1 MCYIASQP
9 IYRPRV
15 FLALVGCGSVLLLYS
30 VEPAY
35 EDWWLQRAPKK
46 ALMGLSRH
54 PGLVSYMPLATATS
68 LHFQGLF
75 QTKLEGWLEY
85 NSYSLSCLLDLQ
97 LVLVCHSS
105 AHESRLKQQ
114 RRAVSINFKPCP
126 GGGSD
131 SSRHAAQLS
140 ASHQALQAA
149 LAAGT
154 SSTRGHKR
162 RSSRTEPDCSGL

>member
-15 FLALVGCGSVLLLYS
+15 FHALVGCGSVLLLYS

-54 PGLVSYMPLATATS
+54 PGLVSYMTLATATS

-75 QTKLEGWLEY
+75 QRKLEGWLEY
-85 NSYSLSCLLDLQ
+85 NTALASDACSIYSSCW
-97 LVLVCHSS
+97 CATS

-126 GGGSD
+126 GCGSD
-131 SSRHAAQLS
+131 SSRHAACSSQQVTTYLCK
-140 ASHQALQAA
+140 AA
-149 LAAGT
+149 LARRREA
-154 SSTRGHKR
+154 TRNN
-162 RSSRTEPDCSGL
+162 SRLCEQHAADA